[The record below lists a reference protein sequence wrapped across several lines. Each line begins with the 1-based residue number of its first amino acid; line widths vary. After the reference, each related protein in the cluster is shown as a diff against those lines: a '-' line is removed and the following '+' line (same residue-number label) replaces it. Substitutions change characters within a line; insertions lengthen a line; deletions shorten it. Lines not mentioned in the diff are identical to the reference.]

1 LKARSASEDKRV
13 RKNEMEIVLK
23 PIGIIHSPYE
33 KKEDIPIQGVFKPQG
48 AGTVEVF
55 KEYETGLQDV
65 EGFSHLVIL
74 YYFHKSK
81 DFSLLGKPF
90 LEDKLHGI
98 FAIRSPHRPNHL
110 GVSVVRLLE
119 RKGNLLEVGEIDV
132 LDGTPVL
139 DIKPYV
145 PKFDA
150 RKDIK
155 IGWLE
160 GKLTEQNGHEL

>member
-1 LKARSASEDKRV
+1 
-13 RKNEMEIVLK
+13 ME
-23 PIGIIHSPYE
+23 PIGIILSPYE
-33 KKEDIPIQGVFKPQG
+33 KKEDIPIQGVFKPHG
-48 AGTVEVF
+48 VGTIEVF
-55 KEYETGLQDV
+55 KEYEKGLQDV

-119 RKGNLLEVGEIDV
+119 RKGNLLKVGEIDV
-132 LDGTPVL
+132 FDGTPLL

-145 PKFDA
+145 PKFDE
-150 RKDIK
+150 RKDVK
-155 IGWLE
+155 IGWL
-160 GKLTEQNGHEL
+160 GKKLTEQNRHQL

>member
-1 LKARSASEDKRV
+1 MQLKLES
-13 RKNEMEIVLK
+13 
-23 PIGIIHSPYE
+23 IGIIHSPYQ
-33 KKEDIPIQGVFKPQG
+33 KKEDIPIQGVFKPEG
-48 AGTVEVF
+48 VGSIEVF
-55 KEYETGLQDV
+55 DQYAEGLTDV
-65 EGFSHLVIL
+65 EGFSHLLIV

-81 DFSLLGKPF
+81 SFSLLGKPF

-119 RKGNLLEVGEIDV
+119 RDGNTLKVGEIDV
-132 LDGTPVL
+132 FDGTPLL

-145 PKFDA
+145 PKFDE
-150 RKDIK
+150 RKNVK

-160 GKLTEQNGHEL
+160 GKLDR

>member
-1 LKARSASEDKRV
+1 MKITLE
-13 RKNEMEIVLK
+13 
-23 PIGIIHSPYE
+23 PIGVIHSSYE
-33 KKEDIPIQGVFKPQG
+33 KKEDIPIQGVFKPEG
-48 AGTVEVF
+48 VGTIEVF
-55 KEYETGLQDV
+55 EEYGKGLQDV
-65 EGFSHLVIL
+65 EGFSHLMIL

-90 LEDKLHGI
+90 LEDKPHGI

-119 RKGNLLEVGEIDV
+119 REGNLLKVGEIDV
-132 LDGTPVL
+132 FDGTPLL

-145 PKFDA
+145 PKFDE
-150 RKDIK
+150 RKDVK

-160 GKLTEQNGHEL
+160 GKLNHHNGDQT